1 MILVTITEF
10 PLEFENIP
18 LEFEILR
25 YMTEDDCP
33 VLVRRI
39 AEECNGHLVFLVLM
53 IGCFKEGKE
62 CADECANLMAGIF
75 SMAKEYNGHNRLF
88 QGG

>member
-1 MILVTITEF
+1 MILVAITEF

-62 CADECANLMAGIF
+62 CANLMTGIF
-75 SMAKEYNGHNRLF
+75 RMAKEYNGHNRLF
-88 QGG
+88 QGR